1 MNTHRPSK
9 KLFFGIWITLLVL
22 LFGTWGAAQFDLGPF
37 NIVAA
42 LVIAVA
48 KMLLV
53 ILFFMHV
60 RYTTRLTWLFVAAG
74 FLWLLIMITLTMGDY
89 LTRGKVHF

>member
-1 MNTHRPSK
+1 MNSHRPTK
-9 KLFFGIWITLLVL
+9 KLFFGIWLTLLVL
-22 LFGTWGAAQFDLGPF
+22 LFATWGAAQFDLGSF

-42 LVIAVA
+42 LAIAVA

-74 FLWLLIMITLTMGDY
+74 FLWLLIMITLTLGDY
-89 LTRGKVHF
+89 LTRGKVSF

>member
-1 MNTHRPSK
+1 MNSHIVPRK
-9 KLFFGIWITLLVL
+9 IYVIVWIALMLLL
-22 LFGTWGAAQFDLGPF
+22 LLTWGIAQFSLGPF

-42 LVIAVA
+42 LTIAVT

-60 RYTTRLTWLFVAAG
+60 RYSPRRTWVFVAAG
-74 FLWLLIMITLTMGDY
+74 FVWLLIMIDLTLGDY
-89 LTRGKVHF
+89 LTRHVVK